1 MHFVEQKHDDVWVLS
16 IKGKLVDTPETDKLY
31 AKVKAIIENEVK
43 KIVIDLQHVS
53 WIASVG
59 IGVLLRCYTT
69 IRNSGGDL
77 RLTGLSEKVQNL
89 FSITKLTGIIQIHNS
104 VAEAIKSYEN
114 KQSN

>member
-1 MHFVEQKHDDVWVLS
+1 MHFVEQKHGDVLVLS
-16 IKGKLVDTPETDKLY
+16 IKGRLVETSETDKLY
-31 AKVKAIIENEVK
+31 AKVKTIIENQVK

-59 IGVLLRCYTT
+59 IGVLLRCYTA
-69 IRNSGGDL
+69 ISNAGGEL

-89 FSITKLTGIIQIHNS
+89 FSITKLNGIIQIYKS

-114 KQSN
+114 KQS